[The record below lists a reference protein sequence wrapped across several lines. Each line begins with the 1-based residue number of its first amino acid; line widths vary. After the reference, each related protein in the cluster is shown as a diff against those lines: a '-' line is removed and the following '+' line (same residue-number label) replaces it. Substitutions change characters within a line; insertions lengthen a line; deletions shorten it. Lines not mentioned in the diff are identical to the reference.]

1 VRNASI
7 ILVLFVVCST
17 VATLLKKLFD
27 SFENTKSN
35 KSLQRRKEKRHFVC
49 RVYIVPVHTSCC
61 LRCRNNNLRIQQEL
75 RVGVGWGE
83 KKRLGPE
90 GKEIKSC
97 CLRSV

>member
-1 VRNASI
+1 MSI
-7 ILVLFVVCST
+7 
-17 VATLLKKLFD
+17 
-27 SFENTKSN
+27 
-35 KSLQRRKEKRHFVC
+35 QRRKEKRHFVC

-61 LRCRNNNLRIQQEL
+61 LRCRNNLRIQQEL
-75 RVGVGWGE
+75 RVGVGGE